1 MKPLFYLWGLLLL
14 ITACHR
20 SPIAYEYQPTP
31 TDGWEPGD
39 TLHFT
44 TDTLTESGTYQ
55 LHIGVRT
62 ATAISYPYH
71 SLWLVIQQDWQR
83 PSHQQTDTI
92 EYQLANRQ
100 GDKIGQG
107 VTLYQYELPVT
118 QIQLEEGNYAQI
130 RVHHIMRNDLL
141 TGIADVG
148 IKLEKVHQE

>member
-92 EYQLANRQ
+92 ECQLASRQ
-100 GDKIGQG
+100 GTDRPG
-107 VTLYQYELPVT
+107 VTLYQYGLPVHKFNGRR
-118 QIQLEEGNYAQI
+118 QLCPI